1 MSQPPVGPDPN
12 QQPGYQQPYGSASG
26 QQPGYQQ
33 PYSSAPEQQ
42 PGYGAPAASKR
53 PTGVTVAAVLA
64 FVSGGLNVLGGLLLL
79 LGSSVAEDAGISSG
93 LVVVFGLIG
102 LAFGAALIWGGLQ
115 AMGGKDQRILVAT
128 AGAAILLQVVNWI
141 LVGFTPASLISLIL
155 PVAIIALLMQQQSK
169 QWFQSKGAPTF

>member
-12 QQPGYQQPYGSASG
+12 QQPGYQQP
-26 QQPGYQQ
+26 GYQQ
-33 PYSSAPEQQ
+33 PYGSAPEQQ
-42 PGYGAPAASKR
+42 PGYGAPATSNR

-64 FVSGGLNVLGGLLLL
+64 FISGGLNLLGGLLLL
-79 LGSSVAEDAGISSG
+79 LGSSVAEDAGIASG
-93 LVVVFGLIG
+93 LVVVFALIG
-102 LAFGAALIWGGLQ
+102 LAFGAALIWGGIQ

-141 LVGFTPASLISLIL
+141 IVDFNPASLISLIL
-155 PVAIIALLMQQQSK
+155 PVAVIALLMQQQSR